1 MVLPSQEA
9 PGLAEPAPRGAPGD
23 LGGAGDPA
31 RRLQLRATLAL
42 TLVGVLSV
50 CSYLLFERA
59 LRQTATDA
67 PVITV
72 AGRQRMLTQ
81 KLTNLVL
88 EIQVAAERKQFAFL
102 TGDLRAAYEAWAFAH
117 RGLQEGDP
125 DQGLPPN
132 RSPEVAAEF
141 AHIQPDY
148 DAIRSAVE
156 HLLDATRA
164 TSPEQAY
171 DEISKEVLAVLDHA
185 DPFADGMDRIAAL
198 FLAEAQGRVRRMKQT
213 VLGLTGVT
221 LLLLLLEGLLVFR
234 PAARLIRRQF
244 REQHELA
251 EEARKLALVASRTD
265 NGVLIADAAGRTEW
279 VNDAFTRMTG
289 YTLEELR
296 GVVPAFML
304 GDADLDPET
313 RADVARRLAA
323 GQSIR
328 VEVVHHRKDGSLY
341 WGDLEGVP
349 ITDGQGRVQQFI
361 AIERD
366 VTERKRAE
374 EQIRRYTAEVEASR
388 DRTRDQA
395 HALEQMTRELALA
408 RDQALASARAKS
420 EFLANMSHEIR
431 TPMNGVIGM
440 IALLLE
446 TPLTEEQRDYA
457 LTVRHSA
464 DALLTVI
471 NDVLDF
477 SKIEAGKLTLET
489 VDFDLRTV
497 LEEVSDLLAPRAYE
511 KGIDFACVLPPEVPR
526 ALRGDPARLRQ
537 MVLNLV
543 GNAIKFTEK
552 GEIAIEVQCLEET
565 ASHATIRIGIR
576 DTGIGIPRERHAAI
590 FESFTQADGSTTRR
604 YGGTGL
610 GLTISRQ
617 LAELMGGRIG
627 LESEP
632 GRGST
637 FWLDLP
643 FERVRETSTA
653 DLLPGT
659 LAGRRVLVVDDNATN
674 RRAFHGQLR
683 SWGMRPL
690 EVGSGEEALAVL
702 HAEADAFALVL
713 IDMQMPGMDGEETAA
728 AIKADPRLAR
738 IPLVLLSSAGVR
750 FATDGEMRAR
760 GFAAALTKPVRASR
774 LFNTLAEVLG
784 EVAPACRYPR
794 RAPAAKE
801 DRMPHQPLEGLRI
814 LLAEDNPVNQKVARR
829 MLEKWGCR
837 VDAVDDGRAAL
848 TAWEAGAYDVV
859 LMDVQMPGMDGYE
872 ATAEI
877 RRREGGSGRHTPVVA
892 MTAHAMQG
900 DEERCLAAGMD
911 GYVAKPVKP
920 EALAAALSR
929 WGLGAS
935 ASPAAAAPAQQA
947 VFDAERLEELC
958 GTDADFRRE
967 VLQDF
972 LALAPQLLARID
984 ASIAAGDHGDVERAS
999 HSLKGSSRTLGA
1011 AALGA
1016 VCGELEILGREG
1028 ALDAARA
1035 ALERAREAF
1044 TRLRA
1049 ALHVYVPDGEQ
1060 A

>member
-1 MVLPSQEA
+1 MVLPVQEA
-9 PGLAEPAPRGAPGD
+9 PGLAEPAPRGPGP
-23 LGGAGDPA
+23 AGDPA
-31 RRLQLRATLAL
+31 RRLERLATLAL
-42 TLVGVLSV
+42 ALVGVLSV
-50 CSYLLFERA
+50 GSYLLFARA

-81 KLTNLVL
+81 KLTDLVL

-102 TGDLRAAYEAWAFAH
+102 TGDLRSAYEAWAFAH
-117 RGLQEGDP
+117 RGLQAGDP

-132 RSPEVAAEF
+132 RSPAVAAEF
-141 AHIQPDY
+141 ARIQPDY
-148 DAIRSAVE
+148 DAIREAVE
-156 HLLDATRA
+156 RLLDSTRA

-171 DEISKEVLAVLDHA
+171 AEISKEVLQVLDHT
-185 DPFADGMDRIAAL
+185 DPYADGMDRIAAL
-198 FLAEAQGRVRRMKQT
+198 FLADAQRRVGHMKQT
-213 VLGLTGVT
+213 VLALTGLT
-221 LLLLLLEGLLVFR
+221 LLVLLLEGLLVFR

-244 REQHELA
+244 HEQHELA
-251 EEARKLALVASRTD
+251 QEARKLALVASRTD
-265 NGVLIADAAGRTEW
+265 NGVVITDGAGRTEW

-296 GVVPAFML
+296 GVVPSFL
-304 GDADLDPET
+304 LEDADLDPET
-313 RADVARRLAA
+313 RADLGRRLAA
-323 GQSIR
+323 GQTIR
-328 VEVVHHRKDGSLY
+328 VELAHRRKDGSLY
-341 WGDLEGVP
+341 WGDLEAVP
-349 ITDGQGRVQQFI
+349 ITDGQGHVERFI

-388 DRTRDQA
+388 DRLRDQA
-395 HALEQMTRELALA
+395 RALEQMTRELALA

-440 IALLLE
+440 IGLLLE
-446 TPLTEEQRDYA
+446 TPLTDEQRDYA

-489 VDFDLRTV
+489 VDFDLRAV

-511 KGIDFACVLPPEVPR
+511 KGIDFACVLPPEVPS

-543 GNAIKFTEK
+543 GNAIKFTEQ
-552 GEIAIEVQCLEET
+552 GEVAIEVQCLEET
-565 ASHATIRIGIR
+565 GDRATIRIAVR
-576 DTGIGIPRERHAAI
+576 DTGIGIPPDRHAAI

-627 LESEP
+627 LESAP

-637 FWLDLP
+637 FWIDVP
-643 FERVRETSTA
+643 FAKVTGPTA
-653 DLLPGT
+653 ADMLPGT
-659 LAGRRVLVVDDNATN
+659 LVGRRVLVVDDNATN

-683 SWGMRPL
+683 AWGMRPL
-690 EVGSGEEALAVL
+690 EVGSGAEALAVL
-702 HAEADAFALVL
+702 RTQGDDDGFALVL
-713 IDMQMPGMDGEETAA
+713 IDMQMPGMDGEQTAA
-728 AIKADPRLAR
+728 AIKADPRLAA
-738 IPLVLLSSAGVR
+738 IPLVLLSSAGMR
-750 FATDGEMRAR
+750 FSSDAEMRAK

-774 LFNTLAEVLG
+774 LFDTLANVLG
-784 EVAPACRYPR
+784 ALTPACRYPR
-794 RAPAAKE
+794 RPPGPKESSMPDQPPA
-801 DRMPHQPLEGLRI
+801 GLRV
-814 LLAEDNPVNQKVARR
+814 LLAEDNLVNQKVARR
-829 MLEKWGCR
+829 MLEKWGCQ
-837 VDAVDDGRAAL
+837 VDAVEDGRAAVA
-848 TAWEAGAYDVV
+848 AWEGGTYDVV
-859 LMDVQMPGMDGYE
+859 LMDVQMPVLDGYE

-877 RRREGGSGRHTPVVA
+877 RRREKGTGRHTPIVA
-892 MTAHAMQG
+892 MTAHAMAG

-920 EALAAALSR
+920 EALAAALAR
-929 WGLGAS
+929 FGAG
-935 ASPAAAAPAQQA
+935 APVAAAAETTVLDPG
-947 VFDAERLEELC
+947 RLEELC
-958 GTDADFRRE
+958 GSDADFRRE
-967 VLQDF
+967 VLRDF
-972 LALAPQLLARID
+972 LELAPQLLARID
-984 ASIAAGDHGDVERAS
+984 ASIAAGDPTDVQRAS

-1016 VCGELEILGREG
+1016 ACEELESLGREG
-1028 ALDAARA
+1028 ALDAARD
-1035 ALERAREAF
+1035 ALARAREAF
-1044 TRLRA
+1044 AHLRG
-1049 ALHVYVPDGEQ
+1049 ALHAYLPDGEPT
-1060 A
+1060 